1 MAKKYGFALI
11 GCGAIAR
18 LHAQAIKD
26 IDNARLVAVY
36 DNFYDYAQKFAS
48 DFGAKAYQSLDDM
61 LKDDDIDVVNI
72 CTPSGLHAQLAV
84 KVANA
89 KKNIITEKPMA
100 ITDEQIAQMI
110 QAVEANNVKCEVVT
124 QLRFSDAVVKIKK
137 ALDEGRLGKIYTADF
152 RMRYFRSQ
160 EYYDKGAWRGT
171 WAMDGGGALMNQGIH
186 GIDLIQYLMG
196 GVKSVQADC
205 RTIARKIEVEDTANM
220 LVEYN
225 NGAVGIIQCTT
236 VCTPG
241 YPRTIEISG
250 EKGSILL
257 KEDTIEVW
265 DIEGDDSDGSDC
277 KTHNVSGFANPM
289 DITYK
294 YHKMQFED
302 LLKAIEEDKVPM
314 VDVYEGRKPVDIILS
329 AYKSSK
335 SGQKVEIG
343 K

>member
-1 MAKKYGFALI
+1 MSKTYGFALI

-26 IDNARLVAVY
+26 ISNAKLVAVY
-36 DNFYDYAQKFAS
+36 DNFYDFAQKFATEH
-48 DFGAKAYQSLDDM
+48 GAKAYESLDEM
-61 LKDDDIDVVNI
+61 LACPDIDVVNI
-72 CTPSGLHAQLAV
+72 CTPSGLHAELAV

-100 ITDEQIAQMI
+100 ITDEQISAMI
-110 QAVEANNVKCEVVT
+110 KAVEDNGVKCEVVT
-124 QLRFSDAVVKIKK
+124 QLRFSDAVCKIKK
-137 ALDEGRLGKIYTADF
+137 ALDEGKLGKIYTADF
-152 RMRYFRSQ
+152 RMRYLRTQ

-205 RTIARKIEVEDTANM
+205 RTIARNIEVEDTANM

-257 KEDTIEVW
+257 KEDTIEIW
-265 DIEGDDSDGSDC
+265 DVEGTTLDEC
-277 KTHNVSGFANPM
+277 ETHNVSGFANPM

-302 LLKAIEEDKVPM
+302 LLKAIETDAKPM
-314 VDVYEGRKPVDIILS
+314 VDVYEGRKPVEIILS

-335 SGQKVEIG
+335 TG
-343 K
+343 KKIEL

>member
-1 MAKKYGFALI
+1 MAKKFGFALI

-18 LHAQAIKD
+18 LHAQAIQD
-26 IDNARLVAVY
+26 IENAKLVAVT
-36 DNFYDYAQKFAS
+36 DNFYDFAVKFAE
-48 DFGAKAYQSLDDM
+48 DFGAKAYKTVEEM
-61 LKDDDIDVVNI
+61 LTNEDIDVVNI
-72 CTPSGLHAQLAV
+72 CTPSGLHAELAI

-89 KKNIITEKPMA
+89 KKNIIIEKPMA
-100 ITDEQIAQMI
+100 ITDEQLHDMI
-110 QAVEANNVKCEVVT
+110 KAVEDNGVKCEVVT

-137 ALDEGRLGKIYTADF
+137 ALDDGKFGKIYTADF

-241 YPRTIEISG
+241 YPRTIEITG

-257 KEDTIEVW
+257 KEDTIEAW
-265 DIEGDDSDGSDC
+265 DIEGEEMVDDC
-277 KTHNVSGFANPM
+277 ETHNVSGFANPM

-302 LLKAIEEDKVPM
+302 LLDAISNDRAPM

-335 SGQKVEIG
+335 SGKKIELN